1 MESTHERSGVTTGI
15 AQLAALLRE
24 QLLQARR
31 IYLRNRAPKSPYVHQ
46 LRRKVS
52 AEQTRTFEIL
62 LAISF
67 ADIDDGIAPSIA
79 AQPYLSVVAM
89 IEERAQARALSRG
102 EPMIGPD
109 PLALVDRESAAQAAK
124 DSAERAFIAAPMSP
138 ETLQRVLDADAAYHA
153 VNERLVSVVRSRLAR
168 VQLQA
173 V

>member
-79 AQPYLSVVAM
+79 AKSHN
-89 IEERAQARALSRG
+89 ERPATRDGVTGQGSSLRDCATSASNHIR
-102 EPMIGPD
+102 
-109 PLALVDRESAAQAAK
+109 AAQ
-124 DSAERAFIAAPMSP
+124 D
-138 ETLQRVLDADAAYHA
+138 
-153 VNERLVSVVRSRLAR
+153 
-168 VQLQA
+168 
-173 V
+173 